1 MVNLRPIL
9 RASAVIT
16 NQRLPNPNLLSEL
29 PGPPQYPI
37 IGTLPTYWSGK
48 YDRFRYQK
56 VLFSLFQEY
65 GPIVKENF
73 GDRTIVHVFDP
84 EDIKN
89 VSKKSVQIVK
99 PPRKPSPT
107 YFGSALCNFEIH
119 IYDK

>member
-16 NQRLPNPNLLSEL
+16 NQRQLPNPNLLSEL

-37 IGTLPTYWSGK
+37 IGNLPSYWSGK
-48 YDRFRYQK
+48 YDKFRYQK

-89 VSKKSVQIVK
+89 V
-99 PPRKPSPT
+99 RKYT
-107 YFGSALCNFEIH
+107 CTVLHDG
-119 IYDK
+119 

>member
-73 GDRTIVHVFDP
+73 GASCLKRKKVVTKTILHNG
-84 EDIKN
+84 K
-89 VSKKSVQIVK
+89 
-99 PPRKPSPT
+99 
-107 YFGSALCNFEIH
+107 
-119 IYDK
+119 